1 MRDILLTLYVLIWPT
16 LVAITLLVMCAGV
29 YRDIR
34 RARKDGESV
43 V

>member
-1 MRDILLTLYVLIWPT
+1 MRDVFLTLYVLVWPA
-16 LVAITLLVMCAGV
+16 LVALTLLVMCAGV

-34 RARKDGESV
+34 RAREDGESV